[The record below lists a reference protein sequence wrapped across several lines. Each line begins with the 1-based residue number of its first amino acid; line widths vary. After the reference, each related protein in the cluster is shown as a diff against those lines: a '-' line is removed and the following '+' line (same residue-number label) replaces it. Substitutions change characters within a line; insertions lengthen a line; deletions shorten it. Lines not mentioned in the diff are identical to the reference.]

1 MEQRFIVYFIDKIS
15 TKGIIGNVLF
25 TIAKEWIDNKTLLR
39 GLVTVI
45 VLMKNLT
52 LGGSL

>member
-1 MEQRFIVYFIDKIS
+1 MFILIS
-15 TKGIIGNVLF
+15 AKGIIDNVILQRN
-25 TIAKEWIDNKTLLR
+25 AEWIDNKTLLR

-45 VLMKNLT
+45 VLMENLT